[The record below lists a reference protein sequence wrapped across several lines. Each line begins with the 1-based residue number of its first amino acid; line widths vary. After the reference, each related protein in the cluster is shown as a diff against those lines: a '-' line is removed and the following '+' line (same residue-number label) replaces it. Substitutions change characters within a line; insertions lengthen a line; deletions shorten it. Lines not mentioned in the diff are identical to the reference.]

1 MKIDLFATQIEW
13 LKSLMPWNQLEQE
26 KKALRG
32 IMEQRRRIIP
42 PEQVHEFSE
51 TIVNRIEQMRHF
63 QEAEVI
69 VLYYPIHNEVDVK
82 PLIEK
87 YWQTKTILLPVAH
100 RHRKIELRPYRGEE
114 LMRRGKYNIPVPL
127 TENYSGKIDL
137 IIVPGVAFDE
147 HCNRLGRGG
156 GYYDKFLRRH
166 HSVYTLGVCYDCQI
180 RKHQDVP
187 HSDLDKPVAAVVTPT
202 QVYREA

>member
-1 MKIDLFATQIEW
+1 MKFDLFATQIEW
-13 LKSLMPWNQLEQE
+13 LRSLMPWNQLEKE

-32 IMEQRRRIIP
+32 IMEQRRRIITADKV
-42 PEQVHEFSE
+42 EEYSQVIIE
-51 TIVNRIEQMRHF
+51 RIEQMRHF
-63 QEAEVI
+63 KEAKVI
-69 VLYYPIHNEVDVK
+69 ALYYPVHNEVNVK

-100 RHRKIELRPYRGEE
+100 RHRKMELRPYRGEE
-114 LMRRGKYNIPVPL
+114 LMRHGRYNIPVPL
-127 TENYSGKIDL
+127 TEKYSGPIDL

-156 GYYDKFLRRH
+156 GYYDKFLKNHRYT
-166 HSVYTLGVCYDCQI
+166 YTLGVCYDNQI

-187 HSDLDKPVAAVVTPT
+187 HSDFDKPVNKVVTPSR
-202 QVYREA
+202 VYESE